1 MKSRLPNVFFLP
13 LLIALPFPLCVAQDG
28 APAPVRTTLVRPDLR
43 PSEDKFPNLV
53 EFKSVAR
60 PRVALVLSGGGAR
73 GLAAIGVLQALE
85 AHDIH
90 VDLIVGTSMGSIVG
104 GLYASGYT
112 PQEMQRLADT
122 TNWSDVISYSDE
134 SARRD
139 LFLDQKSLQERSAL
153 AIRFSGLEPIIPS
166 AFSTG
171 QRLTNLL
178 NILSLQ
184 AIYHPNT
191 SFDELGIRYRA
202 VSTDLV
208 SGKQVVLGKGDLS
221 EAMRGS
227 MAVPLLF
234 TPVSKDSLQLVDG
247 GLISN
252 IPVDVAR
259 TLGADI
265 VIAVDVTSPLR
276 PRSQLT
282 QFWEVGDQI
291 MGIMMQASNREQLA
305 KADIVI
311 RPSLAGHLSS
321 DFADLDDVIRD
332 GEATTDLAVAGIKA
346 KIFGFARADSTAD
359 HPSVDAKL
367 VLVSGQPDDE
377 ILGRWNRIRAFGP
390 LKESSVQTFV
400 DELYETGDFERVEAN
415 VRRDGDTAVV
425 SLDAIRRAV
434 ITSVEFH
441 GNALIPTDTLRR
453 VFSPLLNR
461 RINANESREA
471 LKEILRLY
479 RNRGYSLARFQEV
492 RFDPVSG
499 RADLTIDEGIIYR
512 MDIKGTQKTRDYVI
526 WRELPFGRN
535 DVFEIS
541 KVAQGIRNLNGT
553 NLFEKVLFTP
563 HLEDGRNVVDI
574 QVKERSTELLR
585 LGIRIDNERNIQ
597 PSFDVRDDNFLGIGA
612 ELGAGYF
619 GGLLNRN
626 YYTEFKARRIFNSYF
641 TFDLR
646 GYYKLYDF
654 YTYDYAPTH
663 DDLHWNRYRTGEYRE
678 EHQGASASFG
688 TQLERLGTM
697 TVEGRLENQRVWNT
711 SGQPLPET
719 QKFGIS
725 SLKVATVLDT
735 RDQYPFPHEGVL
747 MNLSYESALVKV
759 IGTVGFTKFYFS
771 YDYFKTFF
779 GTQTLHPS
787 VRVGF
792 ADETLPITEQFSLGG
807 QNNFFG
813 LDEHDSRGKQ
823 IFVTSLEYQLKLP
836 FRIFFDTYFKA
847 RYDLGSI
854 WPSPEQIRLADLG
867 HGVGVSIAID
877 TPIGPAEFSVGK
889 SFFTRQ
895 DILNK
900 PISYGPFIT
909 YFSIG
914 YDL

>member
-1 MKSRLPNVFFLP
+1 MKSRLPKVLLLP
-13 LLIALPFPLCVAQDG
+13 ILIVLYFPLSVAQDG
-28 APAPVRTTLVRPDLR
+28 TPSPVRAFRVRPELR
-43 PSEDKFPNLV
+43 PPEDRFPNLV
-53 EFKSVAR
+53 EFNSVDR
-60 PRVALVLSGGGAR
+60 PRIALVLSGGGAR
-73 GLAAIGVLQALE
+73 GMAAIGVIEALE
-85 AHDIH
+85 ANNIP

-112 PQEMQRLADT
+112 PAEMKSLVDT
-122 TNWSDVISYSDE
+122 TNWQEVISYSDE

-139 LFLDQKSLQERSAL
+139 LFLDQKSMEERSAL
-153 AIRFSGLEPIIPS
+153 SIRFRGFEPIIPS

-184 AIYHPNT
+184 AIYHPNP
-191 SFDELGIRYRA
+191 SFDDLGIRYRA

-208 SGKQVVLGKGDLS
+208 SGKQIVVGKGDLS

-234 TPVSKDSLQLVDG
+234 TPVSRDSLELVDG
-247 GLISN
+247 GLIAN

-259 TLGADI
+259 RLGGDI

-305 KADIVI
+305 KADVVI
-311 RPSLAGHLSS
+311 RPSLDEHLSS
-321 DFADLDDVIRD
+321 DFANLDDIIRD
-332 GEATTDLAVAGIKA
+332 GETAADSAVVGIEA
-346 KIFGFARADSTAD
+346 ALGHRRNTDSTAERLLPAPRLSFD
-359 HPSVDAKL
+359 STSADTEA
-367 VLVSGQPDDE
+367 
-377 ILGRWNRIRAFGP
+377 LGLWNRMTASGP
-390 LKESSVQTFV
+390 FKERDVQTFL
-400 DELYETGDFERVEAN
+400 DELYGTGDYATVVAD
-415 VRRDGDTAVV
+415 VRQYNDSSVI
-425 SLDAIRRAV
+425 LLRAARFPV
-434 ITSVEFH
+434 LSSVHFR
-441 GNALIPTDTLRR
+441 GNALVPGDTLIR
-453 VFSPLLNR
+453 VFQPLLNR
-461 RINANESREA
+461 NINANETHDA
-471 LKEILRLY
+471 LKEVLRLY
-479 RNRGYSLARFQEV
+479 RARGFSLARLQRV
-492 RFDPVSG
+492 QFDPATGV
-499 RADLTIDEGIIYR
+499 ADVEIDEGTIYR
-512 MDIKGTQKTRDYVI
+512 MDIKGTLKTRDYVI
-526 WRELPFGRN
+526 WRELPFGRG
-535 DVFEIS
+535 DVFQIA

-553 NLFEKVLFTP
+553 NLFEQVSFTP

-574 QVKERSTELLR
+574 NIKERSTELLR

-597 PSFDVRDDNFLGIGA
+597 PSFDIRDDNFLGIGA

-626 YYTEFKARRIFNSYF
+626 YYGEFKARRIFNSYF

-678 EHQGASASFG
+678 EHKGASASFG

-697 TVEGRLENQRVWNT
+697 TVEGRLESQRLWNT
-711 SGQPLPET
+711 AGQPLPGTED
-719 QKFGIS
+719 FGIS
-725 SLKVATVLDT
+725 SIKVATVLDT
-735 RDQYPFPHEGVL
+735 RDQFPFPREGVL

-759 IGTVGFTKFYFS
+759 IQAVGFTKFYFS

-779 GTQTLHPS
+779 GTQTLHPNI
-787 VRVGF
+787 RIGF

-813 LDEHDSRGKQ
+813 LNEFDFRGDQ
-823 IFVTSLEYQLKLP
+823 IFVVSLEYQLKLP
-836 FRIFFDTYFKA
+836 FRIFADTYFKA

-854 WPSPEQIRLADLG
+854 WPSPERIRLSDLR
-867 HGVGVSIAID
+867 HGVGVSIALD

-895 DILNK
+895 TILNN
-900 PISYGPFIT
+900 PISSGPFLT

-914 YDL
+914 YTL